1 MLLLSMTSFAYT
13 VLHKKCISSACV
25 LNSSVFFQVRFHSK
39 TNAGEKTTLILTDL
53 DFPLRASVKV
63 EYLMEQKHTKIHFN

>member
-13 VLHKKCISSACV
+13 VLHKKCKSSAC
-25 LNSSVFFQVRFHSK
+25 SVFFQVRFHSK